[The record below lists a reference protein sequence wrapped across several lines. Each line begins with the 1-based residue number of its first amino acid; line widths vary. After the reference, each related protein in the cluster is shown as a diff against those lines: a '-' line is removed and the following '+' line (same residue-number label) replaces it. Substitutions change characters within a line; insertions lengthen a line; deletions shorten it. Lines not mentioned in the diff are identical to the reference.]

1 MSKINRNASSTIFG
15 FEYQINVAIYFM
27 FKYLQEIS
35 SIKVEGE
42 EDVEIQLN
50 DKSKYMV
57 QTKSQ
62 TVDLYDDHNDL
73 EKLKKSLLTLAE
85 VDSRDVSKLYYVS
98 NLINPLKTSTTEFDY
113 TGVTI
118 KSYNELSPES
128 KDIIDKQIERNITE
142 NDNEKYNINRDKLF
156 IMKLPF
162 FGVDYDE
169 RHKYIVDEAK
179 TVLSLMGDTL
189 IPKSKSIIEF
199 CESKFLDNGSDKK
212 LKITKEEFCN
222 WLILIEVSK
231 FDLSNEHDSIGI
243 EESDYYEAY
252 EHYQKYIE
260 EKTSSYESYAKVY
273 SLYNRRKQLT
283 GISFSE
289 FVKQEKIKLYNYFFQ
304 QDLSDE
310 SQISDKNRLDVYIA
324 QIISYAILK
333 KKSIIDKINREANL

>member
-1 MSKINRNASSTIFG
+1 MSKIDRNASSTFFG

-27 FKYLQEIS
+27 FKYLREIS
-35 SIKVEGE
+35 SVKVEGE
-42 EDVEIQLN
+42 EDVEIQLTN
-50 DKSKYMV
+50 KTKYMI

-62 TVDLYDDHNDL
+62 TVDLYDNHNDL
-73 EKLKKSLLTLAE
+73 DKLKKALLTLAE
-85 VDSRDVSKLYYVS
+85 SDDKDVSKLYYAS
-98 NLINPLKTSTTEFDY
+98 NMLNPLKNSTDEFDY

-128 KDIIDKQIERNITE
+128 KSIIDKQIEKNVDE
-142 NDNEKYNINRDKLF
+142 NNNEKYKINKDKLF

-169 RHKYIVDEAK
+169 RHKFIVDEAK
-179 TVLSLMGDTL
+179 SVLALMGDTL

-212 LKITKEEFCN
+212 MKITKEEFCN
-222 WLILIEVSK
+222 WIILIEVSK
-231 FDLSNEHDSIGI
+231 FDLSNEHNSIGI
-243 EESDYYEAY
+243 DESDYYEAY

-283 GISFSE
+283 NISFSE
-289 FVKQEKIKLYNYFFQ
+289 FVKLEKVKLYNYFFQ
-304 QDLSDE
+304 QNIKNE
-310 SQISDKNRLDVYIA
+310 SEISDKNRLDVYIA

>member
-1 MSKINRNASSTIFG
+1 MSKIDRNASSTFFG

-27 FKYLQEIS
+27 FKYLREIS
-35 SIKVEGE
+35 SVKVEGE
-42 EDVEIQLN
+42 EDVEIQLTN
-50 DKSKYMV
+50 KTKYMI

-62 TVDLYDDHNDL
+62 TVDLYDNHNDL
-73 EKLKKSLLTLAE
+73 DKLKKALLTLAE
-85 VDSRDVSKLYYVS
+85 SDDKDVSKLYYAS
-98 NLINPLKTSTTEFDY
+98 NMLNPLKTSTDEFDY

-128 KDIIDKQIERNITE
+128 KSIIDKQIEKNVDE
-142 NDNEKYNINRDKLF
+142 NNNEKYKINKDKLF

-169 RHKYIVDEAK
+169 RHKFIVDEAK
-179 TVLSLMGDTL
+179 SILALMGDTL

-212 LKITKEEFCN
+212 MKITKEEFCN
-222 WLILIEVSK
+222 WIILIEVSK
-231 FDLSNEHDSIGI
+231 FDLSNEHNSIGI
-243 EESDYYEAY
+243 DESDYYEAY

-283 GISFSE
+283 NISFSE
-289 FVKQEKIKLYNYFFQ
+289 FVKLEKVKLYNYFFQ
-304 QDLSDE
+304 QNLKNE
-310 SQISDKNRLDVYIA
+310 SEISDKNRLDVYIA

>member
-1 MSKINRNASSTIFG
+1 MSKIDRNASSTFFG

-27 FKYLQEIS
+27 FKYLREIS
-35 SIKVEGE
+35 SVKVEGE
-42 EDVEIQLN
+42 EDVEIQLTN
-50 DKSKYMV
+50 KTKYMI

-62 TVDLYDDHNDL
+62 TVDLYDNHNDL
-73 EKLKKSLLTLAE
+73 DKLKKALLTLAE
-85 VDSRDVSKLYYVS
+85 SDDKDVSKLYYAS
-98 NLINPLKTSTTEFDY
+98 NMLNPLKTTTDEFDY

-128 KDIIDKQIERNITE
+128 KSIIDKQIEKNVDE
-142 NDNEKYNINRDKLF
+142 NNNEKYKINKDKLF

-169 RHKYIVDEAK
+169 RHKFIVDEAK
-179 TVLSLMGDTL
+179 SVLALMGDTL

-212 LKITKEEFCN
+212 MKITKEEFCN
-222 WLILIEVSK
+222 WIILIEVSK
-231 FDLSNEHDSIGI
+231 FDLSNEHNSIGI
-243 EESDYYEAY
+243 DESDYYEAY

-273 SLYNRRKQLT
+273 SLYNRHKQLT
-283 GISFSE
+283 NISFSE
-289 FVKQEKIKLYNYFFQ
+289 FVKLEKVKLYNYFFQ
-304 QDLSDE
+304 QNLKNE
-310 SQISDKNRLDVYIA
+310 SEISDKNRLDVYIA